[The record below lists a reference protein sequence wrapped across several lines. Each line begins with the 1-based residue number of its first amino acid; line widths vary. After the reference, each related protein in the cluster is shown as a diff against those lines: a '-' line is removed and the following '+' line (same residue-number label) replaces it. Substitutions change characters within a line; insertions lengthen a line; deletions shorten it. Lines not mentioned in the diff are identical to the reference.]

1 MKWEKDLRLPFSC
14 LLIDLCREAQQKEE
28 RMLKDKI
35 LVADDEK
42 SMREFLDIM
51 LKKEGYKV
59 ALASNGEEVLKL
71 IEKDIFDLALVDIR
85 MPKLDGISALKR
97 IKSFSPETIVI
108 IITAYAS
115 ADTAIKAMKEGAY
128 DYITKPF
135 KIEEIKLIIKNAL
148 EKKQLQTENI
158 LLKQVVRDRYH
169 FENIIGQSSKMLELY
184 DLMEKVAPTK
194 TNILITGESGTGKEL
209 VAKAIH
215 YNSPRKDKPFVTLNC
230 GAIPE
235 SLIESEL
242 FGHMKGAFTDAIT
255 TKKGL
260 FEVADEG
267 TIFLDEISELP
278 LMMQVKLLRVLQDKE
293 FKRVGGTEDI
303 RVDVRIISATNKDL
317 EVAVREKQFREDL
330 FYRLNVIQIKLPTL
344 RERKEDIAALTK
356 HFLKRYAEDLGK
368 PITGISPEALRI
380 LVQYDYPGNVRELQ
394 NIIERAVAL
403 ETAQE
408 LTPQNLTSY
417 LDDQLPQ
424 KKGALHLDLP
434 SEGIDLEK
442 VVEDLERTLLLK
454 ALDRTKGIKKKAADL
469 LHINFRSMRYR
480 LEKYGLNDT
489 EES

>member
-1 MKWEKDLRLPFSC
+1 M
-14 LLIDLCREAQQKEE
+14 I
-28 RMLKDKI
+28 KDKI
-35 LVADDEK
+35 LVADDEQ

-59 ALASNGEEVLKL
+59 SLASNGEEVVKL
-71 IEKDIFDLALVDIR
+71 VDNDLFDLVLLDIR
-85 MPKLDGISALKR
+85 MPKLDGISALKK
-97 IKSFSPETIVI
+97 IKANAPETIVI
-108 IITAYAS
+108 MITAYAS

-135 KIEEIKLIIKNAL
+135 KVEEIKLIIKNAL
-148 EKKQLQTENI
+148 EKKNLQKENI

-169 FENIIGQSSKMLELY
+169 FGNIIGQSPKMMALY
-184 DLMEKVAPTK
+184 DLLEKVSPTK
-194 TNILITGESGTGKEL
+194 TNILIAGESGTGKEL

-215 YNSPRKDKPFVTLNC
+215 YNSPRKEKPFVTLNC

-242 FGHMKGAFTDAIT
+242 FGHMKGAFTDAIA

-278 LMMQVKLLRVLQDKE
+278 LLMQVKLLRVLQDKE

-317 EVAVREKQFREDL
+317 EEGVKEKRFREDL
-330 FYRLNVIQIKLPTL
+330 FYRLNVIQIKLPPL
-344 RERKEDIAALTK
+344 RDRKEDIQILAN
-356 HFLKRYAEDLGK
+356 HFLKKYSEELSK
-368 PITGISPEALRI
+368 NILKITPEALQI
-380 LVQYDYPGNVRELQ
+380 LLNYDYPGNVRELQ

-403 ETAQE
+403 ESSQE
-408 LTPQNLTSY
+408 LTAHNLSSY
-417 LDDQLPQ
+417 LSEQPLL
-424 KKGALHLDLP
+424 KKGPIDIEIP

-442 VVEDLERTLLLK
+442 MVEDLERTLLLK
-454 ALDRTKGIKKKAADL
+454 ALDKTKGIKKKAAEL

-480 LEKYGLNDT
+480 LEKYGLNHGVDS
-489 EES
+489 ELS

>member
-1 MKWEKDLRLPFSC
+1 M
-14 LLIDLCREAQQKEE
+14 Q
-28 RMLKDKI
+28 KDKI

-59 ALASNGEEVLKL
+59 TLASNGEEVMKL

-85 MPKLDGISALKR
+85 MPRQDGISVLKR
-97 IKSFSPETIVI
+97 IKSISPETVVIV
-108 IITAYAS
+108 ITAYAS

-128 DYITKPF
+128 DYIMKPF
-135 KIEEIKLIIKNAL
+135 KIEEIKLIIQNAL
-148 EKKQLQTENI
+148 EKKHLQNENL

-169 FENIIGQSSKMLELY
+169 FENIIGQSSRMLDLY
-184 DLMEKVAPTK
+184 DLLEKVAPTK
-194 TNILITGESGTGKEL
+194 TNILISGESGTGKEL
-209 VAKAIH
+209 AAKAIH

-235 SLIESEL
+235 SLIETEL
-242 FGHMKGAFTDAIT
+242 FGHMKGAFTDAIS

-267 TIFLDEISELP
+267 TLFLDEISELP
-278 LMMQVKLLRVLQDKE
+278 LMMQVKLLRVLQDRE

-317 EVAVREKQFREDL
+317 EEAVREKQFREDL
-330 FYRLNVIQIKLPTL
+330 FYRLNVIQIKIPSL
-344 RERKEDIAALTK
+344 RERKEDIPLLTS
-356 HFLKRYAEDLGK
+356 HFLKKYSEELGK
-368 PITGISPEALRI
+368 QISQISPEALRI

-403 ETAQE
+403 ETSQE
-408 LTPQNLTSY
+408 LTAQNLNSY
-417 LDDQLPQ
+417 IEEQLPL
-424 KKGALHLDLP
+424 KRKPLDLEIP
-434 SEGIDLEK
+434 SEGVDLEK
-442 VVEDLERTLLLK
+442 IVEDVEKTLLLK
-454 ALDRTKGIKKKAADL
+454 ALDRTKGIKKKAAEL

-480 LEKYGLNDT
+480 LEKYGLNNG

>member
-1 MKWEKDLRLPFSC
+1 
-14 LLIDLCREAQQKEE
+14 
-28 RMLKDKI
+28 MLKDKI

-59 ALASNGEEVLKL
+59 TLASNGEEVMKL

-85 MPKLDGISALKR
+85 MPRQDGISVLKK
-97 IKSFSPETIVI
+97 IKSISPETVVIV
-108 IITAYAS
+108 ITAYAS

-135 KIEEIKLIIKNAL
+135 KIDEIKLIIQNAL
-148 EKKQLQTENI
+148 EKKHLQKENL

-184 DLMEKVAPTK
+184 DLLEKVAPTK

-242 FGHMKGAFTDAIT
+242 FGHMRGAFTDAIS

-278 LMMQVKLLRVLQDKE
+278 LMMQVKLLRVLQDRE

-317 EVAVREKQFREDL
+317 EGAVREKQFREDL
-330 FYRLNVIQIKLPTL
+330 FYRLNVIQIRIPSL
-344 RERKEDIAALTK
+344 RERKEDIPSLTG
-356 HFLKRYAEDLGK
+356 HFLKKYSEELGK
-368 PITGISPEALRI
+368 QISQVSPEALRT

-403 ETAQE
+403 ETSQE
-408 LTPQNLTSY
+408 LTVQNLSSY
-417 LDDQLPQ
+417 IEEQLPI
-424 KKGALHLDLP
+424 KKRPLDLEIP
-434 SEGIDLEK
+434 SEGVDLEK
-442 VVEDLERTLLLK
+442 IVEDVERTLLLK
-454 ALDRTKGIKKKAADL
+454 ALDRTKGIKKKAAEL

-480 LEKYGLNDT
+480 LEKYGLNQGED
-489 EES
+489 S

>member
-1 MKWEKDLRLPFSC
+1 MF
-14 LLIDLCREAQQKEE
+14 
-28 RMLKDKI
+28 KDKI

-42 SMREFLDIM
+42 SMRELLDIM
-51 LKKEGYKV
+51 LKKEGYKIT
-59 ALASNGEEVLKL
+59 LASNGEEVMKL

-85 MPKLDGISALKR
+85 MPRQDGISVLKR
-97 IKSFSPETIVI
+97 IKTVSPETIVI
-108 IITAYAS
+108 MMTAYAS

-135 KIEEIKLIIKNAL
+135 KIDEIKIIIQNAL
-148 EKKQLQTENI
+148 EKKHLENENL
-158 LLKQVVRDRYH
+158 LLKKVVRDRYH
-169 FENIIGQSSKMLELY
+169 FENIIGQGSKMLELY

-267 TIFLDEISELP
+267 TLFLDEISELP
-278 LMMQVKLLRVLQDKE
+278 LMMQVKLLRVLQDRE

-317 EVAVREKQFREDL
+317 EEAVRAKQFREDL

-344 RERKEDIAALTK
+344 RERKEDIPSLAG
-356 HFLKRYAEDLGK
+356 HFLNRYAEELGK
-368 PITGISPEALRI
+368 QISQISPDGLRI
-380 LVQYDYPGNVRELQ
+380 LIQYDYPGNVRELQ

-403 ETAQE
+403 ENSQE
-408 LTPQNLTSY
+408 LTPSN
-417 LDDQLPQ
+417 
-424 KKGALHLDLP
+424 
-434 SEGIDLEK
+434 
-442 VVEDLERTLLLK
+442 
-454 ALDRTKGIKKKAADL
+454 
-469 LHINFRSMRYR
+469 
-480 LEKYGLNDT
+480 
-489 EES
+489 

>member
-1 MKWEKDLRLPFSC
+1 MT
-14 LLIDLCREAQQKEE
+14 
-28 RMLKDKI
+28 KDKI
-35 LVADDEK
+35 LVADDEQ

-59 ALASNGEEVLKL
+59 SLASNGEEVSKL
-71 IEKDIFDLALVDIR
+71 VENDLFDLVLLDIR
-85 MPKLDGISALKR
+85 MPKLDGISALKK
-97 IKSFSPETIVI
+97 IKANTPETVVI
-108 IITAYAS
+108 MITAYAS

-135 KIEEIKLIIKNAL
+135 KVEEIKLIIKNAL
-148 EKKQLQTENI
+148 EKKNLQKENL
-158 LLKQVVRDRYH
+158 LLKQAVRDRFH
-169 FENIIGQSSKMLELY
+169 FGNIIGQSPKMVTLY
-184 DLMEKVAPTK
+184 DLLEKVSPTK

-215 YNSPRKDKPFVTLNC
+215 YNSPRKEKPFVTLNC

-242 FGHMKGAFTDAIT
+242 FGHMKGAFTDAIA

-278 LMMQVKLLRVLQDKE
+278 LLMQVKLLRVLQDKE

-303 RVDVRIISATNKDL
+303 RVDVRIIAATNKEL
-317 EVAVREKQFREDL
+317 EEAVKEKHFREDL
-330 FYRLNVIQIKLPTL
+330 FYRLNVIQIKLPPL
-344 RERKEDIAALTK
+344 RDRREDIQILAN
-356 HFLKRYAEDLGK
+356 HFLKKYSQELSK
-368 PITGISPEALRI
+368 NILKISPEALQI
-380 LVQYDYPGNVRELQ
+380 LMNYEYPGNVRELQ

-403 ETAQE
+403 ESSPDLTAH
-408 LTPQNLTSY
+408 NLSSY
-417 LDDQLPQ
+417 LSEQPLL
-424 KKGALHLDLP
+424 KKGPIDIEIP

-442 VVEDLERTLLLK
+442 MVEDLERTLLLK
-454 ALDRTKGIKKKAADL
+454 ALDKTKGIKKKAAEL

-480 LEKYGLNDT
+480 LEKYGLNHGSDS
-489 EES
+489 ELV

>member
-1 MKWEKDLRLPFSC
+1 MKEDKMF
-14 LLIDLCREAQQKEE
+14 
-28 RMLKDKI
+28 KDKI
-35 LVADDEK
+35 LVADDEQ

-59 ALASNGEEVLKL
+59 SLAPNGEEVLKL
-71 IEKDIFDLALVDIR
+71 AEKDIFDLILMDLR
-85 MPKLDGISALKR
+85 MPKMDGIAVLKKIKAL
-97 IKSFSPETIVI
+97 SPETIVI

-115 ADTAIKAMKEGAY
+115 ADTAIRAMKEGAY

-135 KIEEIKLIIKNAL
+135 KVDEIKLIIKNAL
-148 EKKQLQTENI
+148 EKKYLEKENT

-169 FENIIGQSSKMLELY
+169 FNNIIGQSPKMLSLY
-184 DLMEKVAPTK
+184 DLLEKVAPTK
-194 TNILITGESGTGKEL
+194 TNILIAGESGTGKEL

-242 FGHMKGAFTDAIT
+242 FGHMKGAFTDAIA

-260 FEVADEG
+260 FEMADEG

-278 LMMQVKLLRVLQDKE
+278 LLMQVKLLRVLQDKE

-317 EVAVREKQFREDL
+317 EEAVREKIFREDL
-330 FYRLNVIQIKLPTL
+330 FYRLNVIQIKLPSL
-344 RERKEDIAALTK
+344 RERREDISLLAM
-356 HFLKRYAEDLGK
+356 HFLRKYSEELNK
-368 PITGISPEALRI
+368 KITGISPETLRI
-380 LVQYDYPGNVRELQ
+380 LLDYDYPGNVRELQ

-403 ETAQE
+403 EATQE
-408 LTPQNLTSY
+408 LTPQNLSSY
-417 LDDQLPQ
+417 LDQQVPSKRGHID
-424 KKGALHLDLP
+424 LDIP
-434 SEGIDLEK
+434 NEGIDLEK
-442 VVEDLERTLLLK
+442 VVEELERNLLLK
-454 ALDRTKGIKKKAADL
+454 ALDKTKGIKKKAAEL

-480 LEKYGLNDT
+480 LEKYGLNQGPDDLA
-489 EES
+489 

>member
-1 MKWEKDLRLPFSC
+1 MF
-14 LLIDLCREAQQKEE
+14 
-28 RMLKDKI
+28 KDKI
-35 LVADDEK
+35 LVADDEQ
-42 SMREFLDIM
+42 SMREFLEIM

-59 ALASNGEEVLKL
+59 ALASNGEEVTKM
-71 IEKDIFDLALVDIR
+71 IEKDIFDLILLDIR
-85 MPKLDGISALKR
+85 MPKLDGISALKK
-97 IKSFSPETIVI
+97 IKSVNPETIVI
-108 IITAYAS
+108 MITAYAS
-115 ADTAIKAMKEGAY
+115 ADTAIQAMKEGAY

-135 KIEEIKLIIKNAL
+135 KVDEIKLIIRNAL
-148 EKKQLQTENI
+148 EKKQLQKENL
-158 LLKQVVRDRYH
+158 LLKQVVKERYH
-169 FENIIGQSSKMLELY
+169 FDNILGQSPKMLDLY
-184 DLMEKVAPTK
+184 DLLEKVSPTK

-242 FGHMKGAFTDAIT
+242 FGHMKGAFTDAIA

-278 LMMQVKLLRVLQDKE
+278 LLMQVKLVRVLQDKE

-317 EVAVREKQFREDL
+317 EEAVREKRFREDL
-330 FYRLNVIQIKLPTL
+330 FYRLNVIQIKLPPL
-344 RERKEDIAALTK
+344 RERREDIPLLAE
-356 HFLKRYAEDLGK
+356 HFLKKYSRELNK
-368 PITGISPEALRI
+368 NITKISPDALQI
-380 LVQYDYPGNVRELQ
+380 LLQYDYPGNVRELQ

-403 ETAQE
+403 ETGSE
-408 LTPQNLTSY
+408 LSSQNLHSY
-417 LDDQLPQ
+417 LNEQPSV
-424 KKGALHLDLP
+424 KKGLFDLEIP
-434 SEGIDLEK
+434 KEGIDLER

-454 ALDRTKGIKKKAADL
+454 ALDKTKGIKKKAAEL

-480 LEKYGLNDT
+480 LEKYGLNH
-489 EES
+489 EEDSFFKEDSS